1 MAKGWSAERLAKY
14 RATIAKKNGG
24 KIHSSTSITRSKL
37 RKAMKKMSKEVA
49 FEDQLFASIG
59 RLVVHL
65 LS

>member
-1 MAKGWSAERLAKY
+1 MAKWSPERMAKF
-14 RATIAKKNGG
+14 RETMRKKHGSKG
-24 KIHSSTSITRSKL
+24 HSSTSITRSKL